1 MLGLLVDGLVG
12 LLDSTSFSVC
22 SQFSVQGTVAG
33 MPKAIGYIL
42 YLNYCIYL
50 DYCIISA
57 ESLVT

>member
-33 MPKAIGYIL
+33 MPKAIGY
-42 YLNYCIYL
+42 LNYCIM
-50 DYCIISA
+50 
-57 ESLVT
+57 VT